1 MITKWKYMNKPIVSV
16 IVPNYNHARY
26 LKQRLDSVFGQTYQ
40 NFEVIILDDCSTDNS
55 LEVIS
60 RYKDNLHLSQ
70 IVHNKTNSGSV
81 FKQWDKG
88 FGMAKGEY
96 IWIAES
102 DDYCELNFMELLMR
116 ELIMHPKAVVAFSN
130 YVKCDENSNIIARS
144 KEWGSRCYNG
154 KRFVRKRMARFCEI
168 HNASGAIFKK
178 SALASVSKM
187 YQTYQSTGD
196 YQFWS
201 EVAACGDVVHVHKN
215 LTYWRQ
221 SLQSVTGTKL
231 SKGITAKEDRR
242 VYEYIQDKYQLSF
255 AERYMAYAKHI
266 VYYRNAPYD
275 SEEIRNEILSWWHD
289 GYAHG
294 KIDNYLLWFSGSMER
309 HLGILL

>member
-1 MITKWKYMNKPIVSV
+1 MNPSVSV

-26 LKQRLDSVFGQTYQ
+26 LEQRLDSVFSQTYP

-55 LEVIS
+55 LEVIN
-60 RYKDNLHLSQ
+60 RYKDNPHLAQ
-70 IVHNKTNSGSV
+70 IVVNKANSGSV
-81 FKQWDKG
+81 FKQWEKG
-88 FGMAKGEY
+88 FGLAKGEY

-102 DDYCELNFMELLMR
+102 DDYCELNFMESLMK
-116 ELIMHPKAVVAFSN
+116 ELIAHPKAVVAFSN
-130 YVKCDENSNIIARS
+130 YVKCDEENNILSQS
-144 KEWGSRCYNG
+144 KEWGNRCYNG
-154 KRFVRKRMARFCEI
+154 KRFVRTRMARFCEI

-178 SALASVSKM
+178 SVLESVSEK

-201 EVAACGDVVHVHKN
+201 EVAACGDVIHVHKN

-242 VYEYIQDKYQLSF
+242 VYEYIKNHHRLSYF
-255 AERYMAYAKHI
+255 ERYMAYAKHI
-266 VYYRNAPYD
+266 AYYRNAPYD
-275 SEEIRNEILSWWHD
+275 NEEIRGEILGMWSD

-294 KIDNYLLWFSGSMER
+294 KIDNYLLWLSGSIER
-309 HLGILL
+309 HLGILI